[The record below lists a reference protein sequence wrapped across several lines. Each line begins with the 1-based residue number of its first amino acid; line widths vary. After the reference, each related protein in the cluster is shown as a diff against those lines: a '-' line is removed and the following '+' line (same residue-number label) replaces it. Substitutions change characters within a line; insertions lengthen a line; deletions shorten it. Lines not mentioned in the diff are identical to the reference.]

1 MSTQILL
8 KASSREEK
16 RNSTN
21 IVTIPTEM
29 TVLSEGFVACQD
41 TTCLNQPILPIIILM
56 VPLFPISSLSSSDT
70 ARLRSAPMACSTVLR
85 SGH

>member
-1 MSTQILL
+1 MHEYTNSP

-16 RNSTN
+16 NKHYGCSYHSNRNDS
-21 IVTIPTEM
+21 
-29 TVLSEGFVACQD
+29 FVREVCACQYD
-41 TTCLNQPILPIIILM
+41 TCLNLPIIILM

-85 SGH
+85 SEL